1 MCFSSIKRFKSFDI
15 WMHRSQLFCHNQW
28 IYLNEYGSSCQIETS
43 PLICSANQWT
53 GFCIIGT
60 SVMKD
65 SRRSSSTYTESLF
78 LHVVKHNLLFLFFF
92 LSGFS
97 FTNIH
102 DSQDSRWIERPSPS
116 ILSTTPP
123 PLYRHVDISWVIVA
137 ESSTLRIAAI
147 RNRTWNLWHKLFR
160 IYSFYTCAGSCCCL
174 GKY

>member
-15 WMHRSQLFCHNQW
+15 WMHRSQLFCHNQG

-78 LHVVKHNLLFLFFF
+78 LHVVKHDLFFF
-92 LSGFS
+92 LFS
-97 FTNIH
+97 LAFLSQIFTIH
-102 DSQDSRWIERPSPS
+102 RTAGEGGGYLLIFFQPLPSASQ
-116 ILSTTPP
+116 
-123 PLYRHVDISWVIVA
+123 
-137 ESSTLRIAAI
+137 TLR
-147 RNRTWNLWHKLFR
+147 H
-160 IYSFYTCAGSCCCL
+160 
-174 GKY
+174 